1 MESSIRGFRE
11 VKRVEAFFFSEHFSH
26 RTAHICPSNVNADLK
41 LIDIDPGEFNLRAI
55 GHMGYFRRGS
65 EELWNLVFEDLEK
78 LNA

>member
-1 MESSIRGFRE
+1 MN
-11 VKRVEAFFFSEHFSH
+11 HY
-26 RTAHICPSNVNADLK
+26 VNADLK
-41 LIDIDPGEFNLRAI
+41 LIDIDPDEFNLRAI